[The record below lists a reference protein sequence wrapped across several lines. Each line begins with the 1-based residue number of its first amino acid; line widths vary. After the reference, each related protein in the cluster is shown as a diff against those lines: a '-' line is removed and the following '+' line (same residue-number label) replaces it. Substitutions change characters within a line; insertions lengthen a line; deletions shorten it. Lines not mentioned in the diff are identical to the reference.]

1 MIVGSPGSGKTI
13 LALQFLR
20 AGAVNGERSIYVTF
34 DERPEQV
41 KENVS
46 AFNWDLDRL
55 EGEGKIMFVDATP
68 FRRVKTASTTEHEG
82 RTNLL
87 SQDVMPEITLRALVE
102 TVRRLAEEED
112 VTRLVVDPIT
122 SLSVRYQSPIKR
134 RRAMLMLFDALSS
147 TGATCLVTSEL
158 RTSMLTRKFQL
169 EEYLVAGRRAHAN
182 GDSRGQCCQSGPSGE
197 DERNRARHA
206 AASIHDWSERDRS
219 LRERQ
224 SIQVMDRRQLDST
237 ARACRLTMSPM
248 MGDVTSHA
256 RNP

>member
-1 MIVGSPGSGKTI
+1 MERVSSGVKGLDEILEGGFPKARTILIVGSPGSGKTI

-20 AGAVNGERSIYVTF
+20 AGALKGERSIYVTF

-41 KENVS
+41 KENMS
-46 AFNWDLDRL
+46 GFSWDLDRL

-68 FRRVKTASTTEHEG
+68 FRRMKAVSTSEHEG
-82 RTNLL
+82 RAGILV
-87 SQDVMPEITLRALVE
+87 QDALPEITLRALVE

-147 TGATCLVTSEL
+147 TGATCIVTSEL

-169 EEYLVAGRRAHAN
+169 EEYLSQGVVLMRTGIHEGIVVRAVQVEKMRGIAHDTQLRPYTIGQN
-182 GDSRGQCCQSGPSGE
+182 GVEVFAKDK
-197 DERNRARHA
+197 
-206 AASIHDWSERDRS
+206 
-219 LRERQ
+219 
-224 SIQVMDRRQLDST
+224 VFK
-237 ARACRLTMSPM
+237 
-248 MGDVTSHA
+248 
-256 RNP
+256 

>member
-1 MIVGSPGSGKTI
+1 MIMERVSTGVKGLDEILGGGFPKSRTILVVGSPGSGKTI

-41 KENVS
+41 KENMS

-68 FRRVKTASTTEHEG
+68 FRRVKIVSTTEHEG

-87 SQDVMPEITLRALVE
+87 SQDAMPEITLRALVE

-147 TGATCLVTSEL
+147 TGATCIVTSEL

-169 EEYLVAGRRAHAN
+169 EEYLSQGVVLMRTGIHEGNVIRAVQVEKMRGIAHDTQLRPYTISQN
-182 GDSRGQCCQSGPSGE
+182 GIEVFAKDK
-197 DERNRARHA
+197 
-206 AASIHDWSERDRS
+206 
-219 LRERQ
+219 
-224 SIQVMDRRQLDST
+224 VFK
-237 ARACRLTMSPM
+237 
-248 MGDVTSHA
+248 
-256 RNP
+256 